1 MKRQKQNK
9 EIMGHSFNL
18 KMDLKNC
25 LVLLVVIILL
35 SATSTHCQPV
45 LIQDKGDKYSWI
57 QTARVFLL
65 DAYQPPFAP
74 ELEYDAHAL
83 VDAMVDM
90 NANVLRFGTMGK
102 YATIQ
107 GIRFSVHPD
116 QGKRDLLF
124 ETIKLCKEK
133 GIKVIPYIS
142 TGHKLAWS
150 MVTEDYPEY
159 GQKSTPGGLPYR
171 SHMYVGEDH
180 GTVCWMT
187 PYKEAFL
194 DYVEHVV
201 RDYDIDGIYFDAW
214 FPHYFWKGKQVCY
227 CEGCRQGFKR
237 ATGLQ
242 IPYHEKEEDYTGK
255 ENETIKKYHE
265 WYNEEYIT
273 EVVQPVR
280 EMVKKYKDIPLI
292 SNINNPQK
300 MAALDPRIVNA
311 MDAFLYE
318 RGHTILERA
327 EGVSVPRSLGLHILP
342 YIGVYHNWPRL
353 AFNGYNYQQQIFTNL
368 MFGGGSIIAQPTG
381 YIENSEHRKFIKYP
395 FHIIQ
400 QNEEKLKDL
409 KNYPNIG
416 VVWAD
421 NSSEEHQKDSWNEGM
436 TDARSSSL
444 GAFSACLYGHI
455 QVSSVSE
462 FILDKPDL
470 LAEYPVLYLANIPYI
485 SEERVRNIKEY
496 VENGGCIVASYQTTL
511 FDSKGKL
518 QNYFGLEELLKV
530 KPVKPK
536 GELAEIINSYTAMVG
551 GPNDLYLQITDEGTK
566 AFKDISDSRLF
577 PVWFYQ
583 PFEAMEGAD
592 ILMNI
597 VTGPDRKAIL
607 PGVVKSNYGK
617 GQVIYCASALESLYN
632 SGGQDIVQELILKI
646 IEVVNKK
653 PAPYTL
659 TAPASL
665 IANLTITDNRLVMHL
680 TNWTGNKFEH
690 PWRNEYYL
698 APVEDVSL
706 QIQIPQGKKV
716 KQVSTMVESDY
727 NQRISGQT
735 LELFFPR
742 VESYQAI
749 VIELE

>member
-1 MKRQKQNK
+1 MKKKKYGTKQA
-9 EIMGHSFNL
+9 IHSFNL
-18 KMDLKNC
+18 KMNNKYYP
-25 LVLLVVIILL
+25 VFMVVISLFL
-35 SATSTHCQPV
+35 AKPVYCQPV
-45 LIQDKGDKYSWI
+45 VILDKGEQYNWI
-57 QTARVFLL
+57 QTARVFLM

-74 ELEYDAHAL
+74 ELEYDAQTVAET
-83 VDAMVDM
+83 MEDM

-107 GIRFSVHPD
+107 GVRFSTHPD
-116 QGKRDLLF
+116 QGNRDLLK
-124 ETIKLCKEK
+124 ETIEACKPK
-133 GIKVIPYIS
+133 GIKVVPYIS

-159 GQKSTPGGLPYR
+159 GQKSTPGGVPCR

-180 GTVCWMT
+180 GTVCWNT

-214 FPHYFWKGKQVCY
+214 FPRYFWKGKEVCY
-227 CEGCRQGFKR
+227 CEGCRGGFR
-237 ATGLQ
+237 EATGLE
-242 IPYHEKEEDYTGK
+242 IPYHENEDDYTPE
-255 ENETIKKYHE
+255 ENETIDRYHD
-265 WYNEEYIT
+265 WYNEKYIT

-280 EMVKKYKDIPLI
+280 GMVKRYKDIPLI
-292 SNINNPQK
+292 SNINNPKK
-300 MAALDPRIVNA
+300 MAALDARIVNE

-353 AFNGYNYQQQIFTNL
+353 AFNGYNYQQQIFTTL

-381 YIENSEHRKFIKYP
+381 YTDNLEHRKFIKYP
-395 FHIIQ
+395 FHIIH
-400 QNEEKLKDL
+400 QNEEKLKGL
-409 KNYPNIG
+409 KNYPNVG

-421 NSSEEHQKDSWNEGM
+421 NSSEEHQKDSRNEGM

-444 GAFSACLYGHI
+444 GAFSACLYGHV
-455 QVSSVSE
+455 QVSSISE
-462 FILDKPDL
+462 FILDKPGL

-485 SEERVRNIKEY
+485 SDEREQNIKEY
-496 VENGGCIVASYQTTL
+496 VKNGGCLIASYQTSL

-518 QNYFGLEELLKV
+518 QDYFGLEELLKV
-530 KPVKPK
+530 KSVTPR
-536 GELAEIINSYTAMVG
+536 GELAKIIDSYTAMVG
-551 GPNDLYLQITDEGTK
+551 GPNDLYLQVTNQGSEILEEVSESK
-566 AFKDISDSRLF
+566 LF
-577 PVWFYQ
+577 PLWFYQ
-583 PFEAMEGAD
+583 PVEVMEGAD

-617 GQVIYCASALESLYN
+617 GQVIYCTSALESLYN
-632 SGGQDIVQELILKI
+632 SGGQDIVQELILKLI
-646 IEVVNKK
+646 TAVNKT

-659 TAPASL
+659 KAPASL
-665 IANLTITDNRLVMHL
+665 IANLTMSDNRLVMHL

-698 APVEDVSL
+698 APVENVSL
-706 QIQIPQGKKV
+706 QIRIPEGKKI
-716 KQVSTMVESDY
+716 KQVSTIVEADFKPK
-727 NQRISGQT
+727 IVGQT
-735 LELFFPR
+735 LEIFIPR
-742 VESYQAI
+742 IESYQA
-749 VIELE
+749 VEIEIE